1 MTMTGEEARGRGKRT
16 TREERGKRDDARGA
30 REEDEQLRQ
39 RRRRSGGATTQHD
52 GFAQI
57 GRTKEVEWDEK
68 SGTKSAKIWENK
80 KWKGGSSSFDLHGI
94 ELDLTSSHKQ
104 RIIIDALNLVFLI
117 LFLLFILVGFIRKH
131 SNRVSTRKDW
141 VFLVTSLC
149 CAAIAVAHF
158 CVFLWV
164 LIEKND
170 SRSQMTWLIHVIR
183 AVIWIALAVSAV
195 IRMTIYIKIMNVVWW
210 IMLSILGS
218 AVNVEVL
225 VKSHKIELLD
235 AVTWLVSLF
244 LLLCSFRLLSSNEY
258 KNYGND
264 QGQDLS
270 EPLIGVKGLKGE
282 SPIKISNFLSQLT
295 FSWLNPLLSL
305 GYSKP
310 LALDDIPSL
319 VSEDEALIAYQMFVQ
334 AWTPLIGSKKSSNE
348 NRNLVITALAKVYL
362 KESIVV
368 GIYSFLRT
376 LSVVVSPLLLYAFVK
391 YSSNKEASLIDGI
404 KLVGYLVVV
413 KVVESLSQRHWFF
426 NSRRSGMRMRSALQ
440 VAVYDKLLK
449 LSSLGR
455 RRHSTGEIVNYI
467 AVDAYRMG
475 ESLLRFHSLWNY
487 ALQLFLAIGVL
498 FVIVGIGALPGLVPI
513 FICGLLNVP
522 FAKLIQNC
530 QLQFM
535 IGQDERLRAT
545 SEVLNN
551 MKVIKLQ
558 SWEEKFKHLIE
569 SLREVEFKWLAK
581 SQIMKSYGTALYW
594 MSPTVISAVV
604 FIGCILTR
612 SASLNASTIFTILAT
627 LRSMSEPVRMIPEAL
642 SMIIQVKVSLDRLN
656 TFLLDDELKEQ
667 NIQSSDNSSISVRI
681 NDGYFRWNQ
690 DIAEKTLED
699 IDLEVSTGEKVAIC
713 GPVGSGKSSLLHAI
727 LGEIPKISGSVS
739 VYGSIAY
746 VSQTSWIQS
755 GTIRDNILYGKPME
769 MIRYKKAIKAC
780 ALDKDID
787 SFDHGDL
794 TEIGQRGLNLSG
806 GQKQRIQL
814 ARAVYNDAD
823 IYLLD
828 DPFSAV
834 DAHTAAILFNY
845 RKQDCV
851 MDALQNKTVILVT
864 HQVEFLTEANRILV
878 MEGGRV
884 TQSGSYQDLL
894 TEGMSFEQLVNAHKN
909 AITMLDTKN
918 NVNWENQAQKEDQ
931 SSRLY
936 AKRENSDGDIS
947 VCGKAGT
954 QLTEDEEM
962 EIGDVGWKPIK
973 DYIVVS
979 SGFLFL
985 GLSTLSQCAF
995 VAFQA
1000 ASTYWLAIANQI
1012 PQISSGVLIGVYTV
1026 ISGFSAVFVYFRSY
1040 FAALLGLKAS
1050 KSFFLASSDLSVLD
1064 YDIPYSIAF
1073 VIAPAIDLVATI
1085 GIMASVT
1092 WPVLIVA
1099 ILAMV
1104 AVKYVQGYYLASA
1117 RELIRINGTTK
1128 APIMNYTSE
1137 TSLGLVTIRAFAMK
1151 EKFFQNYLK
1160 LVDTDASLF
1169 FHSNATMEW
1178 LLLRVE
1184 ALQNVTLIAATLLLV
1199 MLPHGSVATGFVGLS
1214 LSYALA
1220 LTSTQVFLTRWY
1232 CNLANYIISVER
1244 IKQFIHLQQEPPA
1257 IVDDKRPPPAWPS
1270 KGRIDLQD
1278 LKIKYRP
1285 NAPLVLKGIT
1295 CTFKDGTRVG
1305 VVGRTGS
1312 GKTTL
1317 ISALFRLV
1325 EPASGSILIDGLDI
1339 CSIGLRDLR
1348 LKLSIIPQEPTLFRG
1363 TVRTNMDPLG
1373 LYSDEQIWEALEKC
1387 QLKTTISSLPNLLD
1401 SYGELRWEYKYI
1413 GSCGYA
1419 QGLKFFFFRDIEDD
1433 FNNLFDPTVSDE
1445 GENWSSGQR
1454 QLFCLGRILLKRN
1467 RILVL
1472 DEATASIDS
1481 ATDATLQRVI
1491 REEFSNCT
1499 VITVAHRV
1507 PTVIDSD
1514 MVMVLSY
1521 GVESEIEFVIDR
1533 VLKGLRGFGEMKDQE
1548 LELELNEAGTRLG
1561 DPRSSVDDLLRIL
1574 DNPVQLLMS
1583 RCYTE
1588 KAIFGLKGGELS
1600 LLSLDMVIEEILKHE
1615 WSARWQSFVPDL
1627 VSTAKTSETICENCM
1642 AILKVTS
1649 ISISLSS
1656 GTVEINCSK
1665 DIEIQGIIRPCTSKF
1680 IGGSL
1685 HFFADQEAAARPGTS
1700 GTDQGGGAR
1709 TMTREEARGRGKRT
1723 TREEQGRGR
1732 PATATTTTKWRRD
1745 DEHDGFAQIGR
1756 TKEVEWDEKGGTS
1769 AKIWENKKWKGG
1781 SSSFDL
1787 HGIELD
1793 LTSSHIQRIIIDA
1806 LNLVFLILFL
1816 LFILV
1821 GFIRKHSNRVSTR
1834 KDWVFLVTSLCCA
1847 AIAVA
1852 HFCVFLWDL
1861 IEKNDSRSQMTWL
1874 IHVIRAV
1881 IWIALAVSAVIRMT
1895 IYIKIMNVVWWIMLS
1910 ILGSAVNVEVLV
1922 KSHKIEL
1929 LDAVTWLV
1937 SLFLLLCSFRLL
1949 SSNEYQNY
1957 GNDQGQDLSEP
1968 LIGVKGLKG
1977 ESPIKIS
1984 NFLSQLTF
1992 SWLNPLLS
2000 LGYSKPLALD
2010 DIPSLVSED
2019 EALIAYQMFVQ
2030 AWTPLIGSK
2039 KSSNENRNLV
2049 ITALAKV
2056 YLKESIVVG
2065 IYSFLRTLSV
2075 VVSPLLL
2082 YAFVKYSSNKEA
2094 SLIDG
2099 IKLVGYLVVV
2109 KVVESMSQRHWF
2121 FNSRRS
2127 GMRMRSALQVAV
2139 YDKLLKL
2146 SSLGL
2151 NQAQKEDQSSRLY
2164 AKRENSDGDIS
2175 VCGKAGT
2182 QLTEDE
2188 EMEIG
2193 DVGWKPIKD
2202 YIVVSSGFLFL
2213 GLSTLS
2219 QCAFVA
2225 FQAASTYW
2233 LAIANQIPQISSG
2246 VLIGVYTV
2254 ISGFSAV
2261 FVYFRSYFAALLGL
2275 KASKSFFSGFTN
2287 SVFGA
2292 PMLFFDS
2299 TPIGRILT
2307 RASSDLSVLDYDI
2320 PYSIAFVI
2328 APAIDLVATI
2338 GIMASVTWP
2347 VLIVAI
2353 LAMVAV
2359 KYVQG
2364 YYLASARE
2372 LIRINGT
2379 TKAPIMNYT
2388 SETSLGLVTIRAFAM
2403 KEKFFQNYL
2412 KLVDT
2417 DASLF
2422 FHSNATM
2429 EWLLLRVEALQNV
2442 TLIAATIL
2450 LVMLP
2455 HGSVATGFV
2464 GLSLSY
2470 ALALTSTQVFL
2481 TRWYC
2486 NLANYIISVE
2496 RIKQFIHLQQEP
2508 PAIVDDKRPPPA
2520 WPSKGRIDLQDLK
2533 IKYRP
2538 NAPLVLKGITCTF
2551 KDGTR
2556 VGVVGRTGSG
2566 KTTLISALFRLV
2578 EPASGSILI
2587 DGLDICSIGLRDL
2600 RLKLSIIPQEP
2611 TLFRGTVRTNMDPL
2625 GLYSDEKIWEA
2636 LEKCQLKTTISS
2648 LPNLLDSY
2656 VSDEGENWS
2665 SGQRQLFCLGRV
2677 LLKRNRILV
2686 LDEATASIDSATDA
2700 TLQRV
2705 IREEFSNCTVIT
2717 VAHRVPTV
2725 IDSDMVMAG
2734 MEMRMKVH
2742 PCVGMGMGMGDE
2754 SLSGDGDDNEVS
2766 IPTPYLHP
2774 HLGLTIPLGILG
2786 SPLVLA

>member
-1 MTMTGEEARGRGKRT
+1 
-16 TREERGKRDDARGA
+16 
-30 REEDEQLRQ
+30 
-39 RRRRSGGATTQHD
+39 
-52 GFAQI
+52 
-57 GRTKEVEWDEK
+57 
-68 SGTKSAKIWENK
+68 
-80 KWKGGSSSFDLHGI
+80 
-94 ELDLTSSHKQ
+94 
-104 RIIIDALNLVFLI
+104 
-117 LFLLFILVGFIRKH
+117 
-131 SNRVSTRKDW
+131 
-141 VFLVTSLC
+141 
-149 CAAIAVAHF
+149 
-158 CVFLWV
+158 
-164 LIEKND
+164 
-170 SRSQMTWLIHVIR
+170 
-183 AVIWIALAVSAV
+183 
-195 IRMTIYIKIMNVVWW
+195 MTIYIKIMNVVWW

-310 LALDDIPSL
+310 LALDDTPSL

-667 NIQSSDNSSISVRI
+667 NKLKSQSSDNSSISVRI

-769 MIRYKKAIKAC
+769 KIRYKKAIKAC

-918 NVNWENQAQKEDQ
+918 NVNWE
-931 SSRLY
+931 
-936 AKRENSDGDIS
+936 
-947 VCGKAGT
+947 
-954 QLTEDEEM
+954 
-962 EIGDVGWKPIK
+962 
-973 DYIVVS
+973 
-979 SGFLFL
+979 
-985 GLSTLSQCAF
+985 
-995 VAFQA
+995 
-1000 ASTYWLAIANQI
+1000 
-1012 PQISSGVLIGVYTV
+1012 
-1026 ISGFSAVFVYFRSY
+1026 
-1040 FAALLGLKAS
+1040 
-1050 KSFFLASSDLSVLD
+1050 
-1064 YDIPYSIAF
+1064 
-1073 VIAPAIDLVATI
+1073 
-1085 GIMASVT
+1085 
-1092 WPVLIVA
+1092 
-1099 ILAMV
+1099 
-1104 AVKYVQGYYLASA
+1104 
-1117 RELIRINGTTK
+1117 
-1128 APIMNYTSE
+1128 
-1137 TSLGLVTIRAFAMK
+1137 
-1151 EKFFQNYLK
+1151 
-1160 LVDTDASLF
+1160 
-1169 FHSNATMEW
+1169 
-1178 LLLRVE
+1178 
-1184 ALQNVTLIAATLLLV
+1184 
-1199 MLPHGSVATGFVGLS
+1199 
-1214 LSYALA
+1214 
-1220 LTSTQVFLTRWY
+1220 
-1232 CNLANYIISVER
+1232 
-1244 IKQFIHLQQEPPA
+1244 
-1257 IVDDKRPPPAWPS
+1257 
-1270 KGRIDLQD
+1270 
-1278 LKIKYRP
+1278 
-1285 NAPLVLKGIT
+1285 
-1295 CTFKDGTRVG
+1295 
-1305 VVGRTGS
+1305 
-1312 GKTTL
+1312 
-1317 ISALFRLV
+1317 
-1325 EPASGSILIDGLDI
+1325 
-1339 CSIGLRDLR
+1339 
-1348 LKLSIIPQEPTLFRG
+1348 
-1363 TVRTNMDPLG
+1363 
-1373 LYSDEQIWEALEKC
+1373 
-1387 QLKTTISSLPNLLD
+1387 
-1401 SYGELRWEYKYI
+1401 
-1413 GSCGYA
+1413 
-1419 QGLKFFFFRDIEDD
+1419 
-1433 FNNLFDPTVSDE
+1433 
-1445 GENWSSGQR
+1445 
-1454 QLFCLGRILLKRN
+1454 
-1467 RILVL
+1467 
-1472 DEATASIDS
+1472 
-1481 ATDATLQRVI
+1481 
-1491 REEFSNCT
+1491 
-1499 VITVAHRV
+1499 
-1507 PTVIDSD
+1507 
-1514 MVMVLSY
+1514 
-1521 GVESEIEFVIDR
+1521 
-1533 VLKGLRGFGEMKDQE
+1533 
-1548 LELELNEAGTRLG
+1548 
-1561 DPRSSVDDLLRIL
+1561 
-1574 DNPVQLLMS
+1574 
-1583 RCYTE
+1583 
-1588 KAIFGLKGGELS
+1588 
-1600 LLSLDMVIEEILKHE
+1600 
-1615 WSARWQSFVPDL
+1615 
-1627 VSTAKTSETICENCM
+1627 
-1642 AILKVTS
+1642 
-1649 ISISLSS
+1649 
-1656 GTVEINCSK
+1656 
-1665 DIEIQGIIRPCTSKF
+1665 
-1680 IGGSL
+1680 
-1685 HFFADQEAAARPGTS
+1685 
-1700 GTDQGGGAR
+1700 
-1709 TMTREEARGRGKRT
+1709 
-1723 TREEQGRGR
+1723 
-1732 PATATTTTKWRRD
+1732 
-1745 DEHDGFAQIGR
+1745 
-1756 TKEVEWDEKGGTS
+1756 
-1769 AKIWENKKWKGG
+1769 
-1781 SSSFDL
+1781 
-1787 HGIELD
+1787 
-1793 LTSSHIQRIIIDA
+1793 
-1806 LNLVFLILFL
+1806 
-1816 LFILV
+1816 
-1821 GFIRKHSNRVSTR
+1821 
-1834 KDWVFLVTSLCCA
+1834 
-1847 AIAVA
+1847 
-1852 HFCVFLWDL
+1852 
-1861 IEKNDSRSQMTWL
+1861 
-1874 IHVIRAV
+1874 
-1881 IWIALAVSAVIRMT
+1881 
-1895 IYIKIMNVVWWIMLS
+1895 
-1910 ILGSAVNVEVLV
+1910 
-1922 KSHKIEL
+1922 
-1929 LDAVTWLV
+1929 
-1937 SLFLLLCSFRLL
+1937 
-1949 SSNEYQNY
+1949 
-1957 GNDQGQDLSEP
+1957 
-1968 LIGVKGLKG
+1968 
-1977 ESPIKIS
+1977 
-1984 NFLSQLTF
+1984 
-1992 SWLNPLLS
+1992 
-2000 LGYSKPLALD
+2000 
-2010 DIPSLVSED
+2010 
-2019 EALIAYQMFVQ
+2019 
-2030 AWTPLIGSK
+2030 
-2039 KSSNENRNLV
+2039 
-2049 ITALAKV
+2049 
-2056 YLKESIVVG
+2056 
-2065 IYSFLRTLSV
+2065 
-2075 VVSPLLL
+2075 
-2082 YAFVKYSSNKEA
+2082 
-2094 SLIDG
+2094 
-2099 IKLVGYLVVV
+2099 
-2109 KVVESMSQRHWF
+2109 
-2121 FNSRRS
+2121 
-2127 GMRMRSALQVAV
+2127 
-2139 YDKLLKL
+2139 
-2146 SSLGL
+2146 

-2625 GLYSDEKIWEA
+2625 GLYSDEQIWEA

-2656 VSDEGENWS
+2656 GELRWEYKYIGSCGYAQGLKFFFFRDIEDDFNNLFDPTVSDEGENWS
-2665 SGQRQLFCLGRV
+2665 SGQRQLFCLGRI

-2705 IREEFSNCTVIT
+2705 IREEFSIV
-2717 VAHRVPTV
+2717 R
-2725 IDSDMVMAG
+2725 
-2734 MEMRMKVH
+2734 
-2742 PCVGMGMGMGDE
+2742 
-2754 SLSGDGDDNEVS
+2754 L
-2766 IPTPYLHP
+2766 
-2774 HLGLTIPLGILG
+2774 
-2786 SPLVLA
+2786 